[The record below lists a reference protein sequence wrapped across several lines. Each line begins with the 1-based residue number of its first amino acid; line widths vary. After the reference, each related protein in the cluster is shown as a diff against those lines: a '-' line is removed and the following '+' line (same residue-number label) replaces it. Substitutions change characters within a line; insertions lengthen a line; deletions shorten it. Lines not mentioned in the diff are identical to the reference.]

1 MVIVMLIAIIYS
13 FILTVFIGF
22 IVESFKL
29 NFYLKNVES
38 INLRIK
44 KIISNTLIEKS
55 NFDIFTINLL
65 RKIFNEEFLNTK
77 IVDNYELYKIDDFKI
92 KVRYFKGYILE
103 ELEILA
109 VDNGVELIEINKE
122 VVE

>member
-1 MVIVMLIAIIYS
+1 MLIAIIYS

-65 RKIFNEEFLNTK
+65 RKIFNEEFLNTN

>member
-65 RKIFNEEFLNTK
+65 RKIFNEEFLNTN